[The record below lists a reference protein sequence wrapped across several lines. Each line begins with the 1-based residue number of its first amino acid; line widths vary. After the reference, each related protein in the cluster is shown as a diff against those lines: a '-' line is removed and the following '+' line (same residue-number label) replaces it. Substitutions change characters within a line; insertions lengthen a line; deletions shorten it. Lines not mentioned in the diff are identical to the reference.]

1 MKTVYF
7 DYYQKSD
14 DFKAYVDRYCKKHGI
29 EVAEALT
36 HEIIKDVANLYL
48 KEDEANAKIEAG
60 TITPSAVCAYEME
73 DKSC

>member
-1 MKTVYF
+1 MKTDYF
-7 DYYQKSD
+7 DYYQKCD
-14 DFKAYVDRYCKKHGI
+14 DFKTYVDRYCKKHGI

-48 KEDEANAKIEAG
+48 KEDKAG
-60 TITPSAVCAYEME
+60 TITPSIVCACEME